1 MTQLVSTVLDK
12 QLAIQKKK
20 FKLDMKMGDQ
30 GQNSAEAILLKKTI
44 EELKKEYYLG
54 SLKARN
60 MWVDIWKKMDEE
72 HPDTALFTDLQY
84 NQLLRRL
91 MDLICSVKQEQ
102 VFSYAE
108 DAEEEKKQEGQVEN
122 QQEEQKQVAHDQNDS
137 MV

>member
-1 MTQLVSTVLDK
+1 
-12 QLAIQKKK
+12 
-20 FKLDMKMGDQ
+20 
-30 GQNSAEAILLKKTI
+30 
-44 EELKKEYYLG
+44 
-54 SLKARN
+54 